1 MFCSS
6 PPSVDALEVT
16 AVEGLKRDSKFEPS
30 PFKKR
35 GKRGE
40 EYIERI
46 CICTVHNIVKHT
58 RQYLNY
64 LVVVVL
70 VQRILVD

>member
-35 GKRGE
+35 GRE
-40 EYIERI
+40 ERDIERE
-46 CICTVHNIVKHT
+46 CVQYSTYSQTCETVFELPCGGGAGTKNF
-58 RQYLNY
+58 
-64 LVVVVL
+64 
-70 VQRILVD
+70 D